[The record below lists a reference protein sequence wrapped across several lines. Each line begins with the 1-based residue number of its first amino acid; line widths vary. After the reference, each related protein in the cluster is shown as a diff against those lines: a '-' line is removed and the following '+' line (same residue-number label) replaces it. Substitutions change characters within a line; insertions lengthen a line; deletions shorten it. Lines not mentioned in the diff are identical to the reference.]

1 MKTIIKT
8 FLLSLAVLPG
18 AVSCISLDT
27 PPYDR
32 ETDLTYWDEDPEAA
46 YNAVNSC
53 YNTIISM
60 QEFLYGDSYTDNA
73 YIKPQV
79 YNPNS
84 IANGS
89 YSTDADYVESVWDS
103 RYSGIRLC
111 NELLTNIDRVPGL
124 DPALKN
130 RYIGEVKVIRAYHYY
145 ELYTRF
151 GDVPYTED
159 VITIPE
165 SQTISRTARATVVS
179 NILADL
185 DEVIDNEYL
194 PASYTADADKGRITK
209 WAAMAVKAR
218 ICLFESDWESV
229 KDLTSKIMSEGGF
242 SLFKDASNPANSYQA
257 LFEIENEGNPEVI
270 LDRQYM
276 YPSFYHSDQSTFLP
290 PTIGG
295 TGSLLPLQELVDSY
309 IMLDGRTI
317 EEAGADYD
325 ENDPFSGRDPRL
337 AATITDVNGSY
348 LKADGTQQALDPA
361 LDGLN
366 TQSTSTVTGYYFKKW
381 WDRMYYNSNQS
392 GLNPI
397 VIRYADILLM
407 NAEALAELGEFDANA
422 WNATIRPVRE
432 RAGFTA
438 SSALDYQ
445 GETGDGLISVIR
457 NERRCE
463 LAFENLRFKDI
474 IRWKIAEDVMDGYCH
489 GMKTGAVVGTDNGYV
504 RVENRHFDP
513 AKHYLWP
520 VPQAD
525 RDLNPNLSQNP
536 GW

>member
-1 MKTIIKT
+1 MKNIIKT
-8 FLLSLAVLPG
+8 LILSLAILPG
-18 AVSCISLDT
+18 GVSCISLDT

-32 ETDLTYWDEDPEAA
+32 ETDMTYWDEDPNAA
-46 YNAVNSC
+46 FNAVNSC

-103 RYSGIRLC
+103 RYAGIRLC
-111 NELLTNIDRVPGL
+111 NELLNNIDRVPDL
-124 DPALKN
+124 DQALKN

-159 VITIPE
+159 VISIPE
-165 SQTISRTARATVVS
+165 SQTISRTPRATVVE
-179 NILADL
+179 NILRDL
-185 DEVIDNEYL
+185 DEVIDNNYL
-194 PASYTADADKGRITK
+194 PASYTNAEDKGRITK

-218 ICLFESDWESV
+218 ICLFEADWEQV
-229 KDLTSKIMSEGGF
+229 RDMTSEIMAEGGF
-242 SLFKDASNPANSYQA
+242 GLFGSYSG
-257 LFEIENEGNPEVI
+257 LFELANEGNCEVI

-276 YPSFYHSDQSTFLP
+276 YPSFYQSDQSSFLP
-290 PTIGG
+290 PSIGG

-317 EEAGADYD
+317 GEAGSDYD
-325 ENDPFSGRDPRL
+325 ENSPFEGRDPRL
-337 AATITDVNGSY
+337 AATIIDINGTY
-348 LKADGTQQALDPA
+348 PLANGENQALDPA

-366 TQSTSTVTGYYFKKW
+366 AQSTSTVTGYYFKKW
-381 WDRMYYNSNQS
+381 WDKQYQNSNQS

-397 VIRYADILLM
+397 IIRYADILLM
-407 NAEALAELGEFDANA
+407 NAEASAELNEFNA
-422 WNATIRPVRE
+422 ETWNATIRPVRQ

-438 SSALDYQ
+438 ATALEYQ
-445 GETGDGLISVIR
+445 GETGEELIDLIR

-463 LAFENLRFKDI
+463 FAFENLRFKDI
-474 IRWKIAEDVMDGYCH
+474 TRWRIAEDVMDGWCH
-489 GMKTGAVVGTDNGYV
+489 GIKTDAAVGTDNGYI
-504 RVENRHFDP
+504 RVEERHFDP

-520 VPQAD
+520 IPQAD
-525 RDLNPNLSQNP
+525 RDLNPNLTQNP
-536 GW
+536 QW